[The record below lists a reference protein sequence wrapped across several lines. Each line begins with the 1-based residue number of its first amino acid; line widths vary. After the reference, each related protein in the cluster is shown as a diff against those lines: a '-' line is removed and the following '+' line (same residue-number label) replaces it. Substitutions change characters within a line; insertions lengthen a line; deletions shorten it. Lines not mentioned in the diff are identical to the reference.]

1 MRKKVHEKIKHGKG
15 YEDLH
20 MKEKRFMK
28 NKQPMK
34 YHV

>member
-15 YEDLH
+15 YDDLH